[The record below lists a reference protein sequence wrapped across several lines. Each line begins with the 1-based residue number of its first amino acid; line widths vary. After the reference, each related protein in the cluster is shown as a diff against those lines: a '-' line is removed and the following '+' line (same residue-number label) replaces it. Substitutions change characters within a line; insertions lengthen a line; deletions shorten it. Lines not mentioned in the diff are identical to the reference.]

1 MPRGFECRAQRCHP
15 AAGVRRGRRV
25 SHLATLFL
33 FAAASAAAGVS
44 FVVQQAVN
52 ADLRNGLGSAA
63 WAGFVSYAGGTIC
76 MLVLGLMLR
85 DPLPSP
91 GAVRQTNW
99 WAWSGGFFGAVYIA
113 ISILMVHRLRG
124 AALFS
129 LVLAGG

>member
-33 FAAASAAAGVS
+33 FAAASAGAGVS
-44 FVVQQAVN
+44 FVIQQAVN

-63 WAGFVSYAGGTIC
+63 WAGFVSYVGGTIC
-76 MLVLGLMLR
+76 MLLLGLILR

-91 GAVRQTNW
+91 GAVAQTNW
-99 WAWSGGFFGAVYIA
+99 GAWRQC
-113 ISILMVHRLRG
+113 LLRKDAQIG
-124 AALFS
+124 VPRRQPLYPAAGDF
-129 LVLAGG
+129 